1 TAQHRAGSRTAP
13 APAPGT
19 RSNSS
24 TNPAPAPAPAPGTGA
39 TPAPSPGTKTTPN
52 PLPNSPPM
60 SDCSK
65 DPCLASLEK
74 KLDENKITWIKAKV
88 EVVKCNF
95 ANGEYKP
102 TTETK
107 EVTVLS
113 TPTGSERL
121 KVENHFAE
129 VAKANRELCLLK
141 NLEPTLVV
149 PEWWQVRDFQK
160 PQLVIQYA
168 ELLSDGKLGKSRW
181 TTTIPH
187 YNKPKT
193 YKPKFPKYEK
203 GDTEAIFILNDNSKI
218 IINAKNKTEALKV
231 INALK
236 QFINPKFLK
245 NTKPPKIGERSGSY
259 KKVKVVPVRC
269 HFFSKGQQNTAPD
282 WSLKLREKKKP

>member
-1 TAQHRAGSRTAP
+1 
-13 APAPGT
+13 
-19 RSNSS
+19 
-24 TNPAPAPAPAPGTGA
+24 
-39 TPAPSPGTKTTPN
+39 
-52 PLPNSPPM
+52 M
-60 SDCSK
+60 SDCSS
-65 DPCLASLEK
+65 DPCLSGIEN
-74 KLDENKITWIKAKV
+74 KLDQNKINWLVV
-88 EVVKCNF
+88 EVPTIICELK
-95 ANGEYKP
+95 NGEYKP
-102 TTETK
+102 KREIK
-107 EVTVLS
+107 KVKVIS
-113 TPTGSERL
+113 TSSGSETL
-121 KVENHFAE
+121 KVQFNFQEI
-129 VAKANRELCLLK
+129 AKTNEELCLLK
-141 NLEPTLVV
+141 NLDPTLVV